1 MNLIMGIDPGSNGG
15 IVLRG
20 EHSLVC
26 YVMPETP
33 QKVDSLIKSYH
44 PDVVIIEQSTFSP
57 PSANKGKGFVFG
69 HTLAHKIGKNYGILI
84 GICLA
89 NGITPIEMVPKAWQS
104 KMLGKVA
111 KGETKKQAE
120 ILAKKLWPDSG
131 FLASSRCRKPHDGM
145 IDAALLTEYYLKWVE
160 K

>member
-15 IVLRG
+15 VVLRS
-20 EHSLVC
+20 ENFLVC
-26 YVMPETP
+26 YAMPDSP
-33 QKVDSLIKSYH
+33 QQVDSLIKSYH

-57 PSANKGKGFVFG
+57 PKNNKGGGFVFG

-84 GICLA
+84 GILLG
-89 NGITPIEMVPKAWQS
+89 NGVSIVEVTPKSWQS

-120 ILAKKLWPDSG
+120 ILAKKLWPEQG

-145 IDAALLTEYYLKWVE
+145 IDAALLTEYYLKWVN